1 MGKKFKLE
9 FDGLS
14 EMVERLEKLNGDL
27 KTTTENALK
36 ATFSVVTPNI
46 QNAINASQYNFNR
59 TGQTKRSLV
68 KMPAIEWDG
77 MVASVPIGFDI
88 GGGGLASIFL
98 MYGTPS
104 IQPDRG
110 LYTAIYGAKTQK
122 QVAQIQ
128 REVFEK
134 RIARLQK

>member
-9 FDGLS
+9 FNGLDTML
-14 EMVERLEKLNGDL
+14 EQLEKLNGDI

-46 QNAINASQYNFNR
+46 QNAIAVSPYNFDR
-59 TGQTKRSLV
+59 TGQTKKSLV
-68 KMPAIEWDG
+68 KMPAIEWEG
-77 MVASVPIGFDI
+77 LIASVPIGFDI
-88 GGGGLASIFL
+88 AGGGLASIFL

-110 LYTAIYGAKTQK
+110 LYTAIYGTKTQN
-122 QVAQIQ
+122 QVAKIQ